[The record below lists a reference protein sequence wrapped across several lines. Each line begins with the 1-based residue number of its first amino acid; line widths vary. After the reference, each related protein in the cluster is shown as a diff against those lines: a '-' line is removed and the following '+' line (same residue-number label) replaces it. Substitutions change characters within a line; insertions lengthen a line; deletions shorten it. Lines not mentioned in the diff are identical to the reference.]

1 MSGPIVELTSCWFDH
16 RSQSAKLL
24 AANVKIL
31 KINVEYSLTAGQ
43 PIHFFLI
50 ENKIFISELTLGNN

>member
-1 MSGPIVELTSCWFDH
+1 MSSPFVEMTCCWFDH

-50 ENKIFISELTLGNN
+50 ENKIFISELTGNN